1 MFFPIIIGIFNYGK
15 FDNAYKLLF
24 YSTGLM
30 IINQIIFSLFKFSPL
45 WNNIF
50 NYVSILSCL
59 SLNTSTIVLWSDIQK
74 KGKFISAFITI
85 SIIIIFFEVYSLGL
99 EEYRSSIALSI
110 SSIISM
116 VITVYVLV
124 NLVKQ
129 KLLYKIFFSRK
140 LFLIPFII
148 IKAYGNSI
156 DLFMFFLYVP
166 ETAKL
171 FMNLYDVYLY
181 LAAIYYIFIGFS
193 FLSAPKKEVFI

>member
-1 MFFPIIIGIFNYGK
+1 MVEHSLAFTSMFFPIIIGIFNYGK

-24 YSTGLM
+24 YSTSLI

-116 VITVYVLV
+116 VIAVYVLV

-129 KLLYKIFFSRK
+129 KLLYKIIFSRK
-140 LFLIPFII
+140 LFLIPF
-148 IKAYGNSI
+148 
-156 DLFMFFLYVP
+156 LL
-166 ETAKL
+166 
-171 FMNLYDVYLY
+171 
-181 LAAIYYIFIGFS
+181 
-193 FLSAPKKEVFI
+193 